1 MATFSA
7 IAPQK
12 SPIQTS
18 CNTPPPHND
27 IQNSVLIPTTITNP
41 IFNNNNNNNIS
52 PSSAAIVASNTA
64 LAASS
69 LLHSAADMQL
79 SGMTN
84 FSSLAQVCGQYGS
97 AAAASAVGVSP
108 ASFSAAADGLYS
120 AAAVAA
126 AASASQT
133 NPISG
138 AEPSSLIGTSSASS
152 TPTTG
157 IASFGF
163 TQEQVA
169 CVCEVLEQSGN
180 IDRLAR

>member
-1 MATFSA
+1 MAAFGTQSS
-7 IAPQK
+7 QK
-12 SPIQTS
+12 SPNQKY
-18 CNTPPPHND
+18 CGGTPSPCETQD
-27 IQNSVLIPTTITNP
+27 SFSIPTTNTSQI
-41 IFNNNNNNNIS
+41 INNNNNS
-52 PSSAAIVASNTA
+52 PSSAAFVASNTA

-97 AAAASAVGVSP
+97 AAAASAVAVSP

-120 AAAVAA
+120 AAAAAA
-126 AASASQT
+126 AASASHNNT
-133 NPISG
+133 ISG
-138 AEPSSLIGTSSASS
+138 TESSSLIGTSSASS